1 MEPTLPW
8 SAKLCPALSSMM
20 YPNVEEYEGQIELSP
35 PAAYLTFH
43 GAHNKRRGTV
53 SGGKMGGSRQRAASA
68 APTAAFCAMDKA
80 EVAQFLVGPK
90 DAVFEKPDE
99 SNRHMKP
106 LYLKDHIDGK
116 PVSRML
122 VDGGAAVNLMPY
134 SLFKKLGHGDDELKK
149 TNMILNG
156 FNGEPTE
163 AKGIF
168 LMELTV

>member
-1 MEPTLPW
+1 MGKEEQPVTKDESSPKDDMDVDMVCMLHME
-8 SAKLCPALSSMM
+8 
-20 YPNVEEYEGQIELSP
+20 
-35 PAAYLTFH
+35 
-43 GAHNKRRGTV
+43 
-53 SGGKMGGSRQRAASA
+53 
-68 APTAAFCAMDKA
+68 FCAMDKA